1 MIFPR
6 PRFAG
11 FFQTL
16 NSRIRKGR
24 ILPRKKSIRENVEL
38 PILQG
43 FRGKSTSSP
52 PKSGRGPIRA
62 AVLLLVHLLILGHVA
77 HYWYAGRTLS
87 PVEPSESMYLLEM
100 GHVNAGAI
108 FFGLAILSTAI
119 FGRFF
124 CGWGCHLVA
133 LQDLSGYLLKRIG
146 FRPKPLRSRLLT
158 VVPFVLAFYMFCW
171 PTVARLWM
179 GVPHPGFTNHLMTQN
194 FWQTFPGPVMT
205 ILTFLVCGGLIV
217 YLLGNK
223 GFCTYACPYGAF
235 FSVADRMA
243 VGRIYV
249 TDACLQCGQCTARC
263 TSNVQVHT
271 EVRDYGMVVD
281 PGCMKCM
288 DCVSVCPHEALYYGL
303 KRKPDSIPSS
313 LALPLADQ
321 PHRQRKNY
329 DYSLAEELLGLGI
342 AAGTVFGLRGLY
354 DLTPLLLSVAVGMI
368 TAYWCLQAIRVWRR
382 ADHRMQNIQLK
393 RQRRLTRSGWLA
405 LLALLLWSIF
415 LIHSVFVQYH
425 RYRGRSYLSRSA
437 VTWTELVTG
446 LAQTRQTPESLADVD
461 RALHSYRWT
470 DQFGLFPVKEAKIGM
485 AIGSLIKNDFP
496 AAEIYLRQAYEMD
509 PEGTREMLVEFLAAQ
524 NRWDEAAA
532 LDQAT
537 ES

>member
-1 MIFPR
+1 LIGT
-6 PRFAG
+6 AEG
-11 FFQTL
+11 E
-16 NSRIRKGR
+16 
-24 ILPRKKSIRENVEL
+24 ILPRKHSEGEKIEL
-38 PILQG
+38 PILQSG
-43 FRGKSTSSP
+43 GGKSP
-52 PKSGRGPIRA
+52 PVQPKAGRGRIRA
-62 AVLLLVHLLILGHVA
+62 LVLLLVHLLILAHVA

-87 PVEPSESMYLLEM
+87 PVEPSESMYMLEM

-146 FRPKPLRSRLLT
+146 FRPKPLRSRMLT
-158 VVPFVLAFYMFCW
+158 LVPFVLAFYMFFW

-179 GVPHPGFTNHLMTQN
+179 GIPHPGFSNHLVTQN
-194 FWQTFPGPVMT
+194 FWQTFPGPLMT

-249 TDACLQCGQCTARC
+249 TDACLHCGQCTAHC

-271 EVRDYGMVVD
+271 EVKDFGMVVD

-288 DCVSVCPHEALYYGL
+288 DCVSVCPNEALYFGF
-303 KRKPDSIPSS
+303 KPQPGPAPAR
-313 LALPLADQ
+313 LALPVVER
-321 PHRQRKNY
+321 PKSRMSRKKNY
-329 DYSLAEELLGLGI
+329 DYSLPEELLGLGV

-354 DLTPLLLSVAVGMI
+354 DLTPLLLSVTLAVI
-368 TAYWCLQAIRVWRR
+368 TAYWFIQAIRVWRR

-393 RQRRLTRSGWLA
+393 RQRHLTRAGWLA
-405 LLALLLWSIF
+405 SLALLLWSIF
-415 LIHSVFVQYH
+415 VMHSIFVQYH
-425 RYRGRSYLSRSA
+425 RYRGRSYISRSTA
-437 VTWTELVTG
+437 SWTELVTG
-446 LAQTRQTPESLADVD
+446 LAQSRQTPESLANAD
-461 RALHSYRWT
+461 RGLSSYRWT
-470 DQFGLFPVKEAKIGM
+470 DQFGLVPVKEAKIGM
-485 AIGSLIKNDFP
+485 AIGSLIKNDFR
-496 AAEIYLRQAYEMD
+496 AAEIHLRQAYRID
-509 PEGTREMLVEFLAAQ
+509 PPGTREMLIEFLVSQ
-524 NRWDEAAA
+524 NRWDEAME
-532 LDQAT
+532 LG
-537 ES
+537 ESVED